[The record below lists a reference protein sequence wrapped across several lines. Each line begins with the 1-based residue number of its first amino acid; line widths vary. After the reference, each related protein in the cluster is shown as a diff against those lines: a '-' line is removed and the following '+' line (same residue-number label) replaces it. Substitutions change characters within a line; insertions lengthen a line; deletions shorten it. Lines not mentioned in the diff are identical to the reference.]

1 MEEKFPVNSGNVP
14 PPSQSTNLLSHQLN
28 YAPNMNNGLRRKTKE
43 TLKTAPKLK
52 LERILGLTS
61 TCSNILDTA
70 NDLIAYAAGAVVVIY
85 NHKRNK
91 QIALLYPP
99 AVTQSSNT
107 NGNTNLNNMSNMNG
121 QPSSAPM
128 MITPLG
134 GTTNNLL
141 NNDLVSSTQN
151 NPNDEKKA
159 TSAGNRA
166 KPISCLAFSPD
177 GNYLAAGE
185 MGHQPRI
192 LIWDVKEKK
201 LLREFRSHKFG
212 VLALSFS
219 PNMRYLVSVGFQ
231 HDGYLYVWDWKK
243 GTKLAGNKVTSR
255 VNAVSFAK
263 DGSYFVTAGL
273 RHVKFWYLDA
283 RGRIPKKGN
292 LASRE
297 TQVLDGRSG
306 ILGVLRDANFVDV
319 ACDRNSNINHTYF
332 ITDTGILCIFK
343 EGRVIEK
350 WVDLQV
356 KNAYSIAVSSNYVIC
371 TCSEGVIRLFEPGT
385 LKYMGILPK
394 PHPLGTDIT
403 LITSPDMIRSA
414 DSTFYPDAVA
424 MVYDENAYRVTCVY
438 SDRSFYV
445 WDIRD
450 LKKIGKY
457 RSFIFHSDCVWGIE
471 PCPNVEKEDNAI
483 PPNSFATFSGDG
495 TIRIWNLDNPIHTTL
510 STSTSPLSPPPQPQ
524 QPQQQFGNAI
534 MSPSSS
540 TAVGLNRRNIYSR
553 ELVKMLY
560 VDPDAAEFAK
570 LRSDFEFNEDQ
581 CPDFGIRSLKMSPDS
596 QMMASGDRNG
606 NLRVH
611 DMNTW
616 EMLTYQEA
624 HDSEILSID
633 LATSADK
640 EAPSL
645 IATASR
651 DRLLHIFDVKSK
663 FQLVQSL
670 DDHSSSITS
679 VKFSKDASRL
689 ISCGADKGIIF
700 RNRTHPVTPFHDST
714 PRPFSTYHNYSG
726 RSTVFDMALDVSGRY
741 IATVTGERKLYVLS
755 VESGKPFRIC
765 KPETSDEIGK
775 SSENSGGSLINID
788 LDPFS
793 GTYAVTSGSDRCI
806 RLFDLTNSSCIE
818 KVCAHSEL
826 ITSVKFIRTN
836 VEENGLRV
844 ISTCSDGTV
853 FVWKVGQ
860 EIVAKMTAR
869 ASDRDL
875 KMRQRAVEEDN
886 LGDLDERKAF
896 ALGLQQNNKR
906 LRRVSTVTSIRPT
919 ASISQMIRQGERKT
933 FSTMSPAEQKYDDL
947 YKKIAASSNRRNNG
961 DNNQLQVQTQS
972 NDNSTSP
979 GPSSPNNNNNRTSRP
994 SLVRKEPR
1002 IINGPAQD
1010 TPNNGRKSPYERI
1023 AKLDRLYNGLPTN
1036 GGRERTMSQAMPP
1049 VGMASARNPLQQ
1061 QQALALT
1068 GNSNTLLNSGRVNPV
1083 LRRAMSR
1090 DALRKEHE
1098 LKKSPTSLTSAAK
1111 QLQRDPST
1119 LNRKNSQPTFMNN
1132 RRVSDPQVEA
1142 GMHDN
1147 DSHTSVSKSPKAF
1160 VVEGENDVV
1169 MLSENSNFSI
1179 EEGSDNDAD
1188 IETVRDEEDEEE
1200 EDEDED
1206 EEEEEEIIFT
1216 PEQDK
1221 IIKPFEVSMHLA
1233 PSTCDD
1239 EEEDGRITPVSD
1251 NDANII
1257 KADEEEDG
1265 SSEEN
1270 VDDAINRDIVA
1281 REPPR
1286 VSISISRTTSSVAN
1300 SNRRRSGLVDNN
1312 RHSMDMMIT
1321 PSSPPDIQDE
1331 SIPELPMSPNNPAFK
1346 EIQKKLEKAT
1356 KRQSL
1361 TARFLSSL
1369 GNTKSVIDGNEL
1381 QKPLLDQIIT
1391 SFQESQPKQ
1400 QKTSKAHVPD
1410 EKLVI
1415 DTTPVGAV
1423 EKNVVPL
1430 KSNMFKEIPKEK
1442 EAPLTDKKE
1451 LEEKELTTE
1460 KEESLPNKK
1469 ELEEKELAKR
1479 ISQ

>member
-1 MEEKFPVNSGNVP
+1 
-14 PPSQSTNLLSHQLN
+14 
-28 YAPNMNNGLRRKTKE
+28 
-43 TLKTAPKLK
+43 
-52 LERILGLTS
+52 
-61 TCSNILDTA
+61 
-70 NDLIAYAAGAVVVIY
+70 
-85 NHKRNK
+85 
-91 QIALLYPP
+91 
-99 AVTQSSNT
+99 
-107 NGNTNLNNMSNMNG
+107 
-121 QPSSAPM
+121 
-128 MITPLG
+128 
-134 GTTNNLL
+134 
-141 NNDLVSSTQN
+141 
-151 NPNDEKKA
+151 
-159 TSAGNRA
+159 
-166 KPISCLAFSPD
+166 
-177 GNYLAAGE
+177 
-185 MGHQPRI
+185 
-192 LIWDVKEKK
+192 
-201 LLREFRSHKFG
+201 
-212 VLALSFS
+212 
-219 PNMRYLVSVGFQ
+219 
-231 HDGYLYVWDWKK
+231 
-243 GTKLAGNKVTSR
+243 
-255 VNAVSFAK
+255 
-263 DGSYFVTAGL
+263 
-273 RHVKFWYLDA
+273 
-283 RGRIPKKGN
+283 
-292 LASRE
+292 
-297 TQVLDGRSG
+297 
-306 ILGVLRDANFVDV
+306 
-319 ACDRNSNINHTYF
+319 
-332 ITDTGILCIFK
+332 
-343 EGRVIEK
+343 
-350 WVDLQV
+350 
-356 KNAYSIAVSSNYVIC
+356 
-371 TCSEGVIRLFEPGT
+371 
-385 LKYMGILPK
+385 
-394 PHPLGTDIT
+394 
-403 LITSPDMIRSA
+403 
-414 DSTFYPDAVA
+414 
-424 MVYDENAYRVTCVY
+424 
-438 SDRSFYV
+438 
-445 WDIRD
+445 
-450 LKKIGKY
+450 
-457 RSFIFHSDCVWGIE
+457 
-471 PCPNVEKEDNAI
+471 
-483 PPNSFATFSGDG
+483 
-495 TIRIWNLDNPIHTTL
+495 
-510 STSTSPLSPPPQPQ
+510 
-524 QPQQQFGNAI
+524 
-534 MSPSSS
+534 
-540 TAVGLNRRNIYSR
+540 
-553 ELVKMLY
+553 
-560 VDPDAAEFAK
+560 
-570 LRSDFEFNEDQ
+570 
-581 CPDFGIRSLKMSPDS
+581 MSPDS

-1010 TPNNGRKSPYERI
+1010 TPNNGRKSPHERI

-1179 EEGSDNDAD
+1179 E
-1188 IETVRDEEDEEE
+1188 
-1200 EDEDED
+1200 
-1206 EEEEEEIIFT
+1206 
-1216 PEQDK
+1216 
-1221 IIKPFEVSMHLA
+1221 EVSMHLA

-1391 SFQESQPKQ
+1391 SFQDSQPKQ
-1400 QKTSKAHVPD
+1400 QKTSKTHVPD

-1415 DTTPVGAV
+1415 DTTPIGAV

-1469 ELEEKELAKR
+1469 ELEEKELAKKNLS
-1479 ISQ
+1479 IELTPTEEDNSKLENALADLDGVAILLDSVLD